1 MRLSPEPLG
10 VRDPGL
16 PFALVGVLLWVAVD
30 GLGRLTE
37 KVVKLTLGPL
47 WGREKP

>member
-1 MRLSPEPLG
+1 MLGTPDSHSPLS
-10 VRDPGL
+10 
-16 PFALVGVLLWVAVD
+16 GVLLWVAVD